1 MKKQNIKDFNKR
13 LIVFKEEKE
22 NLLLKFIIRSIN
34 LSKNLRIK
42 IQNKFFD
49 KLSFNYS
56 KIRIKNRCVLTSR
69 GKSINKNL
77 KLSRITFRKLASD
90 GLLLGI
96 KKSSW

>member
-1 MKKQNIKDFNKR
+1 MKKQNIKDFNER

-42 IQNKFFD
+42 MQSKFLD

-56 KIRIKNRCVLTSR
+56 KTRIKNRCVLTSR
-69 GKSINKNL
+69 GKSINSNL

>member
-42 IQNKFFD
+42 MQSKFLD

-56 KIRIKNRCVLTSR
+56 
-69 GKSINKNL
+69 NKN
-77 KLSRITFRKLASD
+77 
-90 GLLLGI
+90 
-96 KKSSW
+96 KKSLCINI